1 MYKSDKSEE
10 ALWEAML
17 LDRQLRDPIM
27 PPSCY
32 WVGRNW
38 WSPDI
43 HPAHHWYKM
52 PTAYE
57 CPTKADIAYVNP
69 EGKIHRTTGPAYI
82 SKRYDYE
89 IWVQNDVIHRVG
101 GWAFRHKRNYAWY
114 ENGVLHNLHG
124 PAIIDAGGP
133 KQYWI
138 LGSRVSPTE
147 WKKEVERRKRK
158 GLLNGK
164 GYNSDINERDRS

>member
-1 MYKSDKSEE
+1 MHKSDNTEE

-17 LDRQLRDPIM
+17 LDKQLRDPIM

-43 HPAHHWYKM
+43 HNPYSWYNS
-52 PTAYE
+52 PSIADN
-57 CPTKADIAYVNP
+57 PRLADIAYINP
-69 EGKIHRTTGPAYI
+69 EGKIHRTAGPAYI

-89 IWVQNDVIHRVG
+89 VWVQNDVIHRED
-101 GWAFRHKRNYAWY
+101 GWAYRHKRNYAWY
-114 ENGVLHNLHG
+114 ENGLLHNLHG
-124 PAIIDAGGP
+124 PAIVDAGGP

-138 LGSRVSPTE
+138 LGSRISPTE

-164 GYNSDINERDRS
+164 GRNRNTDEGYRS